1 MAYALIHPYG
11 EDGYRLGIPLAE
23 RGSQTSKRQTLTM
36 CQYYCFRF
44 QQRSTEG
51 HTLLLAGHLLQ
62 QYIVDAYMAVEQ
74 ERFRWVRTHQSEL
87 RTELYS
93 GLMDAVHHGDST
105 SSTVGK
111 SVILPSSHTGGL
123 RYRAQNYQ
131 DAMAICRWVGY
142 PDLFIT
148 FTCNPKWKEINDMLS
163 LIGQKNDSNRV
174 DIICRVFEIKLQQLI
189 HYIKKEQPFGKVM
202 ACLYTIEFQ
211 KRGLPHTHILL
222 FLHPSMKNPSPEYI
236 DTIIRAEIPD
246 INVDPDAYNAV
257 KKSMLHG
264 PCGQANVSSPCM
276 QQGKCTKFFPKK
288 FNDTTTIGE
297 DGFPI
302 YRRRNTGIIVEKNGT
317 LLDNRYVI
325 PYNRNLSVKFDA
337 HFNIE
342 LCNSTRSIKYLFK
355 YINKGPDRATAV
367 IETADERD
375 EIKAYLDCRY
385 ISACEACWRIF
396 QFGINYRY
404 PAVER
409 LPFHLPN
416 EHTVIFEESRCIENV
431 LSMPGI
437 DKTKFTEW
445 LETNRKNE
453 DARSLTYAEFPQHWV
468 WNSKGKLWTKRKKG
482 NAVGRIYF
490 AHPSSGERFYMRML
504 LNFVKGST
512 SFECIRTINGVT
524 YPTFKAACY
533 ALGLLDDDREWIDC
547 LSEAAVWATG
557 NELRNLFVTML
568 IFCQV
573 SNIPELWKTHST
585 ILSED
590 MLYLQRKRF
599 QVPDLQLTQEQIES
613 YALVEIEGLMQKL
626 GKSLKDI
633 DGTPQ
638 PDSSLTRDLLNRLLN
653 EELDYDHAAL
663 KILHEKSL
671 NDLNQFQ
678 KGAYDVILHS
688 VQNDEGRLFFI
699 SGHGG
704 TGKTFLWNTITS
716 KLRSESLIVP
726 PVATSGLASLLLPN
740 GRTTHSRFR
749 IPLDITAES
758 TCEIKH
764 GTQLAKLLQKT
775 SLIIWDEAPMTH
787 KYCFEALDKTLRDLL
802 NTRYD
807 NCRSKPFG
815 GLTVVCGG
823 DFRQILPVIPQGERV
838 DIINASLNSSYLW
851 PHFEIFE
858 LKQNMRLHREG
869 IDEIEA
875 EKIASF
881 DRWLLQIRDGS
892 LYENPAQELI
902 RIPPEL
908 CSPTTENPMEG
919 IVGEV
924 YPSLLENYKKIAYI
938 KERAILTPKNETAHE
953 LNDFLMNMISGEG
966 RTYLSSDSVCKASIK
981 ADDDLLYP
989 PEFLNSLRFSGVPN
1003 HDIRLKEG
1011 TPIMLL
1017 RNLNQ
1022 SAGLCNGTRL
1032 IVTRLG
1038 KWSIRGD
1045 IISGAKVG
1053 QNVTIPRI
1061 IMSPKESK
1069 WPFKLNRRQLPV
1081 TPCFAMT
1088 INKSQGQS
1096 LNRVGLYLPS
1106 QVFTH
1111 GHVYVALSR
1120 VTGIEGLIIV
1130 NADTEVKDQ
1139 ALIKNIV
1146 YKEVFENIQA
1156 PTRDSSQHIGI
1167 SGLPVENTAE

>member
-1 MAYALIHPYG
+1 
-11 EDGYRLGIPLAE
+11 
-23 RGSQTSKRQTLTM
+23 
-36 CQYYCFRF
+36 
-44 QQRSTEG
+44 
-51 HTLLLAGHLLQ
+51 
-62 QYIVDAYMAVEQ
+62 
-74 ERFRWVRTHQSEL
+74 
-87 RTELYS
+87 
-93 GLMDAVHHGDST
+93 
-105 SSTVGK
+105 
-111 SVILPSSHTGGL
+111 
-123 RYRAQNYQ
+123 
-131 DAMAICRWVGY
+131 
-142 PDLFIT
+142 
-148 FTCNPKWKEINDMLS
+148 
-163 LIGQKNDSNRV
+163 
-174 DIICRVFEIKLQQLI
+174 
-189 HYIKKEQPFGKVM
+189 
-202 ACLYTIEFQ
+202 
-211 KRGLPHTHILL
+211 
-222 FLHPSMKNPSPEYI
+222 MKNPSPEYI
-236 DTIIRAEIPD
+236 DTIISAEIPD
-246 INVDPDAYNAV
+246 INVDHDAYNAV
-257 KKSMLHG
+257 KKSMVHG
-264 PCGQANVSSPCM
+264 SCGQANVSSPCM

-297 DGFPI
+297 DG
-302 YRRRNTGIIVEKNGT
+302 
-317 LLDNRYVI
+317 
-325 PYNRNLSVKFDA
+325 
-337 HFNIE
+337 
-342 LCNSTRSIKYLFK
+342 
-355 YINKGPDRATAV
+355 
-367 IETADERD
+367 
-375 EIKAYLDCRY
+375 
-385 ISACEACWRIF
+385 
-396 QFGINYRY
+396 Y

-431 LSMPGI
+431 LNMPGI
-437 DKTKFTEW
+437 EKTNFTEL
-445 LETNRKNE
+445 LETNRKHE

-468 WNSKGKLWTKRKKG
+468 WNSKCKLWTKQKKG

-504 LNFVKGST
+504 LNFIKGST

-568 IFCQV
+568 VFCQV
-573 SNIPELWKTHST
+573 SNVPELWKSHST
-585 ILSED
+585 ILSKE

-599 QVPDLQLTQEQIES
+599 QVPNLHLTQEQIES
-613 YALVEIEGLMQKL
+613 YALVEIEGIMQKL

-633 DGTPQ
+633 DGMPQ
-638 PDSSLTRDLLNRLLN
+638 PDSSLT
-653 EELDYDHAAL
+653 
-663 KILHEKSL
+663 
-671 NDLNQFQ
+671 
-678 KGAYDVILHS
+678 
-688 VQNDEGRLFFI
+688 
-699 SGHGG
+699 GHGG

-716 KLRSESLIVP
+716 KLRSESLIVL
-726 PVATSGLASLLLPN
+726 PVATSRLASLLLPN

-764 GTQLAKLLQKT
+764 GTQLDKLLQKT

-787 KYCFEALDKTLRDLL
+787 KYRFEALDKTLRDLL
-802 NTRYD
+802 STRYD
-807 NCRSKPFG
+807 NSRSKPFG
-815 GLTVVCGG
+815 RLIVVCGG
-823 DFRQILPVIPQGERV
+823 DFRQILPVIPQGERA
-838 DIINASLNSSYLW
+838 DIIDASLNPSYLW
-851 PHFEIFE
+851 LHFEIFE

-869 IDEIEA
+869 IEEIEA

-881 DRWLLQIRDGS
+881 DRWLLQIGDGS

-902 RIPPEL
+902 RISPEL

-924 YPSLLENYKKIAYI
+924 YPSLLENYKDIAYI
-938 KERAILTPKNETAHE
+938 KERAILTPKNETVHE
-953 LNDFLMNMISGEG
+953 LNDFLMNMIPGEG
-966 RTYLSSDSVCKASIK
+966 RTYLSSDSVC
-981 ADDDLLYP
+981 
-989 PEFLNSLRFSGVPN
+989 
-1003 HDIRLKEG
+1003 KEG

-1022 SAGLCNGTRL
+1022 STGLCNGTRL

-1081 TPCFAMT
+1081 APCFAMT

-1096 LNRVGLYLPS
+1096 LNRVGLYLSS

-1111 GHVYVALSR
+1111 GQVYVALSR

-1146 YKEVFENIQA
+1146 YK
-1156 PTRDSSQHIGI
+1156 
-1167 SGLPVENTAE
+1167 

>member
-1 MAYALIHPYG
+1 MEPFLPTNKDYQPLGALCLQNSSFHRSLSSIVRHERTLKIRLKRQMAANSPGGSIHTAFLKKMIAKQARMRRKIVILSRKLQTNQGLPYFSAMQIMHMCSQHPSQLLLLRHCIKLVPSNGLKLLCQCTKHQSSEQHHELSKLSQISGLSLLCQCTRHQPSEQHQELSKLSQLILLLPEQRAKLPRVPSLTGTTNNTMRGPLLTTDAGPSNTSTNWAAAEQPFSSYFGPPGHNYMHCGAAPWYEERVKRNRHTSDPHFTICCEEGPVKLQLLKEPPALLKHLLGPNSGQHGTNFKQNIRPYNLMFAVTSLGVQVDRLINKSRGPYVFHASGQIYHNTSSLLPPAGKKPLFAQLYIYDTDHEVSNRISTLLNPERGPAIDESIVQGLKQILDEHSNLVRSYRKARDMFEEQPQTTFHLWLPEARTRDGRQYNIPTKSEVGGLIVGELSEKKFERDVIVCHRTKGITHIDELHPSYMSMEYPLIHPYG
-11 EDGYRLGIPLAE
+11 EDGYRLG
-23 RGSQTSKRQTLTM
+23 R
-36 CQYYCFRF
+36 
-44 QQRSTEG
+44 
-51 HTLLLAGHLLQ
+51 LLQ

-93 GLMDAVHHGDST
+93 GLMNAVHHGDLT

-111 SVILPSSHTGGL
+111 SVILPSSHTGGP

-131 DAMAICRWVGY
+131 DAMAI
-142 PDLFIT
+142 
-148 FTCNPKWKEINDMLS
+148 
-163 LIGQKNDSNRV
+163 
-174 DIICRVFEIKLQQLI
+174 
-189 HYIKKEQPFGKVM
+189 
-202 ACLYTIEFQ
+202 
-211 KRGLPHTHILL
+211 
-222 FLHPSMKNPSPEYI
+222 
-236 DTIIRAEIPD
+236 
-246 INVDPDAYNAV
+246 
-257 KKSMLHG
+257 
-264 PCGQANVSSPCM
+264 
-276 QQGKCTKFFPKK
+276 
-288 FNDTTTIGE
+288 
-297 DGFPI
+297 
-302 YRRRNTGIIVEKNGT
+302 
-317 LLDNRYVI
+317 
-325 PYNRNLSVKFDA
+325 
-337 HFNIE
+337 
-342 LCNSTRSIKYLFK
+342 
-355 YINKGPDRATAV
+355 
-367 IETADERD
+367 
-375 EIKAYLDCRY
+375 CRY

-431 LSMPGI
+431 LNMPGI
-437 DKTKFTEW
+437 EKTKFTEL
-445 LETNRKNE
+445 LETNRKHE
-453 DARSLTYAEFPQHWV
+453 DARSLTYAKFPQHWV
-468 WNSKGKLWTKRKKG
+468 WNSKCKLWTKQKKG

-504 LNFVKGST
+504 LNFIKGST

-524 YPTFKAACY
+524 YPTFNAACY

-568 IFCQV
+568 VFCQV
-573 SNIPELWKTHST
+573 SNVPELWKSHST

-599 QVPDLQLTQEQIES
+599 QVPNLHLTQEQIES
-613 YALVEIEGLMQKL
+613 YALVEIEGIMQKL

-633 DGTPQ
+633 DGMPQ
-638 PDSSLTRDLLNRLLN
+638 PDSSLT
-653 EELDYDHAAL
+653 
-663 KILHEKSL
+663 
-671 NDLNQFQ
+671 
-678 KGAYDVILHS
+678 
-688 VQNDEGRLFFI
+688 
-699 SGHGG
+699 
-704 TGKTFLWNTITS
+704 
-716 KLRSESLIVP
+716 
-726 PVATSGLASLLLPN
+726 LASLLLPN

-764 GTQLAKLLQKT
+764 
-775 SLIIWDEAPMTH
+775 
-787 KYCFEALDKTLRDLL
+787 
-802 NTRYD
+802 
-807 NCRSKPFG
+807 
-815 GLTVVCGG
+815 
-823 DFRQILPVIPQGERV
+823 
-838 DIINASLNSSYLW
+838 DIIDASLNPSYLR

-858 LKQNMRLHREG
+858 LKQNMRLHREV
-869 IDEIEA
+869 IEEIEA

-881 DRWLLQIRDGS
+881 DRWLLQIGDDS

-908 CSPTTENPMEG
+908 CSPTIENPMEG

-924 YPSLLENYKKIAYI
+924 YLSLLENYMDIAYI
-938 KERAILTPKNETAHE
+938 KERAILTPKNETVHE
-953 LNDFLMNMISGEG
+953 LNDFLMNMIPGEG
-966 RTYLSSDSVCKASIK
+966 RTYLSSDSVCK
-981 ADDDLLYP
+981 
-989 PEFLNSLRFSGVPN
+989 
-1003 HDIRLKEG
+1003 EG

-1022 SAGLCNGTRL
+1022 FAGLCNGTRL
-1032 IVTRLG
+1032 IVSRLG
-1038 KWSIRGD
+1038 KWSIRGY

-1053 QNVTIPRI
+1053 QNVTISRI
-1061 IMSPKESK
+1061 IMSSKESK

-1081 TPCFAMT
+1081 APCFAMT

-1096 LNRVGLYLPS
+1096 LNRVGMYLPS

-1111 GHVYVALSR
+1111 GQVYVALSR

-1146 YKEVFENIQA
+1146 YK
-1156 PTRDSSQHIGI
+1156 
-1167 SGLPVENTAE
+1167 